1 MNKNSIIIGIVIVII
16 MIALYYLIIKNNSEN
31 NGLEEFKNSM
41 STYYQD
47 NTDSDFVMNYHYKNN
62 NVLTTQ
68 NNFDLISE
76 ENNYGSNWNGFYTY
90 SDGDNSYYACFLQV
104 NKNILFS
111 LSKTNF
117 DIWNNTGNS
126 TDNFYTEEEE
136 EPQCLPDMFIGRGE
150 LNQKE
155 NLFYLKEVYC
165 SNGNTTNPME
175 PFEFNGKE
183 LTISSI
189 NNFYGGY
196 NKDNGISLTYTDTVD
211 NTDLTINLTKD
222 TESKL
227 DFGPSAQYLLRTS
240 YNRPVNIMNNKIDSD
255 VDVCKNSM
263 FGSKGKGTL
272 ESCYITNA
280 GLPTPS
286 EEEEN
291 SDGYE
296 YNTYGTGCSSEII
309 DGNCSTEPSKT
320 CFIPINSTNRITL
333 LSAGNYEKCGTSF
346 GINVKNQSSMSLPL
360 YKQVNNQ
367 LDMCKIFEPMY
378 GGNDINSCIFMYVD
392 NLMNVQTLGYD
403 FFGPQKDQSY
413 LKTSYDIMFP
423 FMNKNILK
431 TYRETI
437 NETALHA
444 TNCMETNDVIQNFSQ
459 LIKDCKNKYDK
470 IKDNYDNLMTK
481 VNSNSTNVKKSNK
494 DKLLQKLYYNLDS
507 YKENDEVS
515 NELTMPTVWSMNFE
529 QPKDMTNACSFTL
542 STSKFYQKENQF
554 VKYADFDSFR
564 SKTNMNLYKGSNKQ
578 KLVLENPYVLNS
590 NEQMANVSTT
600 INGISN
606 NFILMSGNLRTY
618 NPKKYLVPGQGIS
631 TSPFGKEIYLQNNVN
646 PTGKWLV
653 LGLSLNNN
661 LSEGTLPL
669 INNSKTLIKTLN
681 AVKEVIYPSV

>member
-1 MNKNSIIIGIVIVII
+1 MNNNSIIIGIVIVII
-16 MIALYYLIIKNNSEN
+16 IIALYYLIIQNNSEN
-31 NGLEEFKNSM
+31 NSLEEFKNSM

-68 NNFDLISE
+68 NKFDLISE

-90 SDGDNSYYACFLQV
+90 SDGNSYYACFLQV

-111 LSKTNF
+111 LSKINF
-117 DIWNNTGNS
+117 DIWNNTDNP
-126 TDNFYTEEEE
+126 TDNFYTEEE

-155 NLFYLKEVYC
+155 NLFYLKEIYC
-165 SNGNTTNPME
+165 SNGNADPS
-175 PFEFNGKE
+175 FVFNDQQLNDG
-183 LTISSI
+183 SI
-189 NNFYGGY
+189 NEFYGVY
-196 NKDNGISLTYTDTVD
+196 NKDNSISLGYASETP
-211 NTDLTINLTKD
+211 IKLTKD
-222 TESKL
+222 VDSKL
-227 DFGPSAQYLLRTS
+227 EFGSSAQYLLRTS
-240 YNRPVNIMNNKIDSD
+240 YNRPVNIMNNRIYSN
-255 VDVCKNSM
+255 VDVCENSM
-263 FGSKGKGTL
+263 FGDKATGTL
-272 ESCYITNA
+272 QKCYITNG

-286 EEEEN
+286 EETTSSEGYDYN
-291 SDGYE
+291 S
-296 YNTYGTGCSSEII
+296 YGTGCSSSVTN
-309 DGNCSTEPSKT
+309 GNCSTEETET
-320 CFIPINSTNRITL
+320 CFIPINSTSGNPLT
-333 LSAGNYEKCGTSF
+333 SAGGYEKCGTSF

-360 YKQVNNQ
+360 YKQVANQ

-378 GGNDINSCIFMYVD
+378 GGNDINACIFMYVD

-403 FFGPQKDQSY
+403 FFGPEKDQSY

-423 FMNKNILK
+423 FMNINILN
-431 TYRETI
+431 TYRDNI

-444 TNCMETNDVIQNFSQ
+444 TNCMETNDVVQNFSQ
-459 LIKDCKNKYDK
+459 LISDCKNKYDK
-470 IKDNYDNLMTK
+470 VQKNYENLMTK
-481 VNSNSTNVKKSNK
+481 INSKKSVK
-494 DKLLQKLYYNLDS
+494 DKLLEKLY
-507 YKENDEVS
+507 S
-515 NELTMPTVWSMNFE
+515 NFSLASIGDRINRSHQLTMPTVWSMNFE

-542 STSKFYQKENQF
+542 STSQFYQKENQF

-564 SKTNMNLYKGSNKQ
+564 SKTTMNLYKGSNKQ

-661 LSEGTLPL
+661 LNEGTSSLM
-669 INNSKTLIKTLN
+669 NNKTLSETLK
-681 AVKEVIYPSV
+681 AVKEVINPS

>member
-68 NNFDLISE
+68 NKFDLINE

-117 DIWNNTGNS
+117 DIWNNTDNA
-126 TDNFYTEEEE
+126 TDNYYVEEE

-165 SNGNTTNPME
+165 SNGNTKPME

-196 NKDNGISLTYTDTVD
+196 NKDNGISLGYTVD

-240 YNRPVNIMNNKIDSD
+240 YNRPVNIMNNKIDSN

-272 ESCYITNA
+272 ESCYITDG
-280 GLPTPS
+280 GLPTPRDKS
-286 EEEEN
+286 TN
-291 SDGYE
+291 TDGYE
-296 YNTYGTGCSSEII
+296 FNKYGTGCSSKVI
-309 DGNCSTEPSKT
+309 NNKWCSKNIKKT
-320 CFIPINSTNRITL
+320 CFIPINSTNGDP
-333 LSAGNYEKCGTSF
+333 LSSVGSYKKCGTSF

-423 FMNKNILK
+423 FMNRNILN

-437 NETALHA
+437 DETALHA

-459 LIKDCKNKYDK
+459 LINDCENKYDK

-507 YKENDEVS
+507 YKENDEES

-661 LSEGTLPL
+661 LSEGTSSLM
-669 INNSKTLIKTLN
+669 NNKTLIKTLN
-681 AVKEVIYPSV
+681 AVKEVINPSV